1 MTTSPEALREAE
13 PVKCLGERFQ
23 DAFLRGWGDD
33 RLVAYA
39 DLPAEAQAKWNRA
52 ALAFVCTLS
61 DAPTELQS
69 ALQEARGAL
78 DVFSKVG
85 RLIDGPFGPGRVPDD
100 GVFQSGCAWREGD
113 QKRTLTWG
121 DFRRAAEVYRA
132 LSHGGADE

>member
-1 MTTSPEALREAE
+1 MITSPEALRKAVERLEAWARII
-13 PVKCLGERFQ
+13 ERPAPDGDNSLKVAASVAEQ
-23 DAFLRGWGDD
+23 HARDLR
-33 RLVAYA
+33 
-39 DLPAEAQAKWNRA
+39 
-52 ALAFVCTLS
+52 TL
-61 DAPTELQS
+61 LS
-69 ALQEARGAL
+69 ALQEAREAL

-132 LSHGGADE
+132 LSPGGADE

>member
-1 MTTSPEALREAE
+1 MTTSPVREAE

-39 DLPAEAQAKWNRA
+39 DLPAESQAKWNRA

-69 ALQEARGAL
+69 ALQEAREAL
-78 DVFSKVG
+78 TQISVGPLFVATDVN
-85 RLIDGPFGPGRVPDD
+85 
-100 GVFQSGCAWREGD
+100 AWAEYATNLARE
-113 QKRTLTWG
+113 TLGLDTE
-121 DFRRAAEVYRA
+121 ARA
-132 LSHGGADE
+132 LSPGGAEQ

>member
-61 DAPTELQS
+61 DAPSELKS
-69 ALQEARGAL
+69 ALQEAREAL
-78 DVFSKVG
+78 
-85 RLIDGPFGPGRVPDD
+85 GPFYA
-100 GVFQSGCAWREGD
+100 AWLRHD
-113 QKRTLTWG
+113 PSKPYSTAPYLFTTN
-121 DFRRAAEVYRA
+121 DTFRRAAEVYRA
-132 LSHGGADE
+132 LSPGGADE

>member
-1 MTTSPEALREAE
+1 MPE

-61 DAPTELQS
+61 DAPSELKT
-69 ALQEARGAL
+69 ALQEARDDAVAFCGPWAATYARDHGLPDGHLFASHYDILERNGARMVAFTRH
-78 DVFSKVG
+78 DPVDS
-85 RLIDGPFGPGRVPDD
+85 
-100 GVFQSGCAWREGD
+100 
-113 QKRTLTWG
+113 
-121 DFRRAAEVYRA
+121 A
-132 LSHGGADE
+132 LSPGGADE

>member
-1 MTTSPEALREAE
+1 MTTSPEALREAQ

-39 DLPAEAQAKWNRA
+39 DLPAETQAKWNRA

-61 DAPTELQS
+61 DAPSELKS
-69 ALQEARGAL
+69 ALQDARKAL
-78 DVFSKVG
+78 
-85 RLIDGPFGPGRVPDD
+85 GPFADACD
-100 GVFQSGCAWREGD
+100 SADEGTVD
-113 QKRTLTWG
+113 NQAHCWESAMAMSVTYG

-132 LSHGGADE
+132 LSPGGADE

>member
-61 DAPTELQS
+61 DAPSELKS
-69 ALQEARGAL
+69 ALQDARKALGPFVEEGLRFEPECSDEDPWGAVL
-78 DVFSKVG
+78 KVG
-85 RLIDGPFGPGRVPDD
+85 H
-100 GVFQSGCAWREGD
+100 
-113 QKRTLTWG
+113 
-121 DFRRAAEVYRA
+121 FRRAAEVHRA
-132 LSHGGADE
+132 LSPGGADE

>member
-39 DLPAEAQAKWNRA
+39 DLPAESQAKWNRA

-61 DAPTELQS
+61 DAPTALQS
-69 ALQEARGAL
+69 ALQVAREAL
-78 DVFSKVG
+78 
-85 RLIDGPFGPGRVPDD
+85 GPFAEAVRDADVERAPNDAA
-100 GVFQSGCAWREGD
+100 AWESPMAMSV
-113 QKRTLTWG
+113 TYG

-132 LSHGGADE
+132 LSPGGAEQ

>member
-1 MTTSPEALREAE
+1 MPE

-61 DAPTELQS
+61 DAPSELKS
-69 ALQEARGAL
+69 ALQEARAAL
-78 DVFSKVG
+78 RLARDFAEQEIECRGYAGGEMTDYQDEAQRVFDACDAV
-85 RLIDGPFGPGRVPDD
+85 L
-100 GVFQSGCAWREGD
+100 
-113 QKRTLTWG
+113 
-121 DFRRAAEVYRA
+121 FRYSSARA
-132 LSHGGADE
+132 LSPGGADE

>member
-39 DLPAEAQAKWNRA
+39 DLPAESQAKWNRA

-69 ALQEARGAL
+69 AIQVAREAL
-78 DVFSKVG
+78 
-85 RLIDGPFGPGRVPDD
+85 GPFEK
-100 GVFQSGCAWREGD
+100 AWRETFGQD
-113 QKRTLTWG
+113 DPSDWPPG
-121 DFRRAAEVYRA
+121 VRA
-132 LSHGGADE
+132 

>member
-39 DLPAEAQAKWNRA
+39 DLPAESQAKWNRA

-69 ALQEARGAL
+69 ALQEAREAL
-78 DVFSKVG
+78 
-85 RLIDGPFGPGRVPDD
+85 GPFSANFLDHSDWGDDLLLEIARFNTFPHQRRAYPGLKV
-100 GVFQSGCAWREGD
+100 S
-113 QKRTLTWG
+113 

-132 LSHGGADE
+132 LSPGGAD

>member
-1 MTTSPEALREAE
+1 MTSPEALREAE

-39 DLPAEAQAKWNRA
+39 DLPAESQAKWNRA

-69 ALQEARGAL
+69 AIQVAREAL
-78 DVFSKVG
+78 
-85 RLIDGPFGPGRVPDD
+85 GPFAVMAPRYQYQKGHVLGWEN
-100 GVFQSGCAWREGD
+100 GSREIVYV
-113 QKRTLTWG
+113 TPEH
-121 DFRRAAEVYRA
+121 FRRAAEVYRA
-132 LSHGGADE
+132 LSPGGADAE